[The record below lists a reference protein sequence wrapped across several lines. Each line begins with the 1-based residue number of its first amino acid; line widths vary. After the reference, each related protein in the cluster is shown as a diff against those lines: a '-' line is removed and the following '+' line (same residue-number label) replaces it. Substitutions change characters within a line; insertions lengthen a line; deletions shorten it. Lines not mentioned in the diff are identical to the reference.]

1 MALAPPGYLL
11 LGNTFGPEHLGDKL
25 FGLGLGRFPEFCP
38 ISPSL
43 TTPCYL
49 LDVGLVGLVGRVGL
63 ADLLARAAQ
72 FLGKAS
78 TLHKRLALAFELAL

>member
-1 MALAPPGYLL
+1 MAVAPPGYRL

-49 LDVGLVGLVGRVGL
+49 LDVGIVRRVGL

-78 TLHKRLALAFELAL
+78 MLHKRLALAFELAL